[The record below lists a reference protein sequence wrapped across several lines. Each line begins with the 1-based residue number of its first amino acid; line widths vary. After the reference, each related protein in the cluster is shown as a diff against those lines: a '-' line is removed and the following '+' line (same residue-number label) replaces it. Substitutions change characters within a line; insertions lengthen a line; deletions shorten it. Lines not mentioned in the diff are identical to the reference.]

1 MKRATL
7 KRNILKIKRLGAVMV
22 YSLVGFILLMTV
34 CMTFFA
40 VVTQDPAAGM
50 TDADGVVT
58 VSELMHVGYR

>member
-7 KRNILKIKRLGAVMV
+7 RRNILKIKRLGAVMV

-40 VVTQDPAAGM
+40 VITQDLSAGM
-50 TDADGVVT
+50 VDSDRAVT

>member
-1 MKRATL
+1 
-7 KRNILKIKRLGAVMV
+7 MV

-40 VVTQDPAAGM
+40 VITQDLSAGM
-50 TDADGVVT
+50 VDSDRAVT